1 VKKQRWNGQLVRT
14 ILNEHFTNTPIKRQ
28 PSSST
33 LDATSDGES
42 SSLEGPSLEGPSL
55 SGQPL
60 PTAAMILT
68 PTYIR
73 RVGGVAVGL
82 WIYDDEQGTLWI
94 GWRREEPPPS
104 LTTDRLARS

>member
-1 VKKQRWNGQLVRT
+1 
-14 ILNEHFTNTPIKRQ
+14 
-28 PSSST
+28 
-33 LDATSDGES
+33 
-42 SSLEGPSLEGPSL
+42 
-55 SGQPL
+55 
-60 PTAAMILT
+60 MILT